1 MSKQLSH
8 AEHLEFLAGT
18 PQPRIQYGGGI
29 LVPVL
34 QMGRGVS
41 GLEKLAG
48 SDHSVV
54 GLYTPGGASNGVH
67 APVQADPDQA
77 ALTLQELVKQR
88 LDILG
93 SERPQL

>member
-18 PQPRIQYGGGI
+18 PQPRIHYGGGI

-54 GLYTPGGASNGVH
+54 GLYTPRGVNVH
-67 APVQADPDQA
+67 ANEFAADPDEA
-77 ALTLQELVKQR
+77 ALSRQELVRQR

-93 SERPQL
+93 DKRPQL